1 MKRLAVAAG
10 FAVLAALS
18 GSALAFA
25 DASPTTNATGTV
37 RTVPMATLTGQP
49 ETTTT
54 TTTLSGSGAKVVF
67 TPSRLTGV
75 PVVVSTSDCSTS
87 NYSFSIVNST
97 GRTQKVLLNGAIVT
111 KILPE
116 QGALVCLDSPGK
128 YTFALRS
135 SSTATLKVV
144 TASSS

>member
-49 ETTTT
+49 ETTT

>member
-49 ETTTT
+49 ETT